1 MLYRLI
7 FVATI
12 LAATDG
18 SALAQ
23 KTHMIDVWGARIE
36 VPNEGPGGLFA
47 GGATSSWR
55 RRYGDERGEVRSA
68 GRTAPGAHRSCQSG
82 DEVAALSPTRDPR
95 ATAKTNIRL

>member
-1 MLYRLI
+1 MHYGWRNFRDMQMLYRLI

-36 VPNEGPGGLFA
+36 VPNEAPGGLFA
-47 GGATSSWR
+47 GGATSPDGADTVTSAAKSGVPAARPLAHTAPASLETR
-55 RRYGDERGEVRSA
+55 RR
-68 GRTAPGAHRSCQSG
+68 P
-82 DEVAALSPTRDPR
+82 
-95 ATAKTNIRL
+95 

>member
-47 GGATSSWR
+47 GGATSPDGAVTVTDAAKS
-55 RRYGDERGEVRSA
+55 GVSAAQPVAHTAPASLERGQR
-68 GRTAPGAHRSCQSG
+68 P
-82 DEVAALSPTRDPR
+82 
-95 ATAKTNIRL
+95 